1 MYTVCVQTT
10 SATIYYANLIQ
21 IFLLCIC
28 YKNCPLIKVVR
39 LELTAN
45 FPREARD
52 VAHIKG

>member
-1 MYTVCVQTT
+1 MYAVCVQTT

-21 IFLLCIC
+21 ICLLCVC
-28 YKNCPLIKVVR
+28 YKNCTLINVVR

-52 VAHIKG
+52 VAYING